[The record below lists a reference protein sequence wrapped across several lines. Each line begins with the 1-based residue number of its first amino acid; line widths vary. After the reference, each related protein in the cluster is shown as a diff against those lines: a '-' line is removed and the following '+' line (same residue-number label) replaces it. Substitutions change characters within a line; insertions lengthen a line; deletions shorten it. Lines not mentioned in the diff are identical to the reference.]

1 MRFTSAVA
9 VLVFASA
16 VALAQAPATKP
27 ATTKPL
33 KPPFRID
40 AGATAEWKDA
50 KGNVWLPDQGFR
62 DGSTVE
68 RDANLAIA
76 GTDDPAIYRT
86 ERYGMTAFSA
96 AVPNGKY
103 VVKLHFAET
112 SSAVDAVGGRVFG
125 IKVEDVELKDIDV
138 MKKAG
143 AREKAHVEPVEVE
156 VKDGTLDVA
165 FTEGTQHTLIN
176 GIEVLPPTK

>member
-1 MRFTSAVA
+1 MRITVA
-9 VLVFASA
+9 MAALVLASTP
-16 VALAQAPATKP
+16 ALAQAPATKP
-27 ATTKPL
+27 ATTRPL

-40 AGATAEWKDA
+40 AGATAESKD
-50 KGNVWLPDQGFR
+50 KQGNVWLADQGFK

-68 RDANLAIA
+68 RDAKLAIA
-76 GTDDPAIYRT
+76 GTDNPAIYRS

-96 AVPNGKY
+96 PVPNGKY

-112 SSAVDAVGGRVFG
+112 SSAVDAAGGRVFG
-125 IKVEDVELKDIDV
+125 IKVEDVELKDFDV

-143 AREKAHVEPVEVE
+143 AREKAHIEPVEVE
-156 VKDGTLDVA
+156 VKDGTLDIA

-176 GIEVLPPTK
+176 GIEVLPPER